1 MSKALIYDSSF
12 LVGLIDE
19 GDKWHKTA
27 LEIHS
32 AISASEFKIVYF
44 DCVANEVISVL
55 GKRCKDK
62 KESEYFPDK
71 LEKFRAIIPKEDITW
86 IYLDIEDYYDEILG
100 IMKGSSGK
108 LNFHDSLICIAARKR
123 NLRYIVSFNE
133 DFDEVEDL
141 IRIKEKKDLDKT
153 LQAQDQVKD

>member
-19 GDKWHKTA
+19 EDKWHKTS

-32 AISASEFKIVYF
+32 TVSSSEFKIVYF

-55 GKRCKDK
+55 GKRCEDK

-71 LEKFRAIIPKEDITW
+71 LEKFRAIISKKDITL
-86 IYLDIEDYYDEILG
+86 IYPDVEDHYDEIME
-100 IMKGSSGK
+100 IMKSSSGK
-108 LNFHDSLICIAARKR
+108 LNFHDCLICIAARER
-123 NLRYIVSFNE
+123 YLRYIVSFDR
-133 DFDEVEDL
+133 DFDEAEGL
-141 IRIKEKKDLDKT
+141 IRIKEKDELK
-153 LQAQDQVKD
+153 